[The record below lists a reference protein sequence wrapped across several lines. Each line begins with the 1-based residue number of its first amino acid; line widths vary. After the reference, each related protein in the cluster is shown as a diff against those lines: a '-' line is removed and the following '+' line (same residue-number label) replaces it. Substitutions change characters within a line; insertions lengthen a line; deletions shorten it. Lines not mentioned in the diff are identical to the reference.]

1 MLFHGLWCFSSFTFT
16 RKCSK
21 FCTEVITLLSWKLTL
36 LRELQLEGR
45 VTNWDYKFWPVKYGV
60 NQDSKTWSLFSHL
73 GVVVFT
79 LSLTHIVFSTFK
91 YQQKQNKPLFM
102 NSNFEIY
109 FSLTIICSFVL
120 TIFIYQLKS
129 YPRCCCKTKKR
140 RKKSKILW
148 ENGDNPD
155 KIARNRSKSGSVGFV
170 SPARRFSLSIN
181 RNYSVEQVR
190 KESTVSLI
198 GDGTAFEIKRSSQ
211 VILGCKLTGN
221 RISRLSTV
229 KIEEFII

>member
-1 MLFHGLWCFSSFTFT
+1 
-16 RKCSK
+16 
-21 FCTEVITLLSWKLTL
+21 
-36 LRELQLEGR
+36 
-45 VTNWDYKFWPVKYGV
+45 
-60 NQDSKTWSLFSHL
+60 
-73 GVVVFT
+73 
-79 LSLTHIVFSTFK
+79 
-91 YQQKQNKPLFM
+91 M

-109 FSLTIICSFVL
+109 FSLTIICGFVL

-129 YPRCCCKTKKR
+129 HPRCCCKTKKR

-155 KIARNRSKSGSVGFV
+155 KIARNRSKSGSVRFV
-170 SPARRFSLSIN
+170 SPARRFSLSID

-198 GDGTAFEIKRSSQ
+198 GGGTVFEIKRSSQ

-229 KIEEFII
+229 KIEEFKI